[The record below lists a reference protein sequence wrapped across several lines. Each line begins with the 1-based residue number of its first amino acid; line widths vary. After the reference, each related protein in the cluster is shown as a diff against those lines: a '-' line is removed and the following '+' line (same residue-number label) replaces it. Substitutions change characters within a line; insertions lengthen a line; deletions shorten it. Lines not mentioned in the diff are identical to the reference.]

1 MIGKLLDCDGLEVT
15 LENIWN
21 LKQLILTMDE
31 FAEHKLNI
39 NEKYLEDYVYK
50 VYAHDGAGITCAM
63 DGEKHVGNTKVVMG
77 YYENIYD
84 AIDYI
89 KEVTSMISDIEYVEY
104 TYDNYTESNV
114 YTIKTEN
121 GFTLDI
127 VEQQKWTLIWR

>member
-1 MIGKLLDCDGLEVT
+1 MIGKLLDIDGLEVT
-15 LENIWN
+15 LENTWD
-21 LKQLILTMDE
+21 LTQLILTMDE

-50 VYAHDGAGITCAM
+50 VYAHDGAGITYVM

-77 YYENIYD
+77 YYESIYD

-89 KEVTSMISDIEYVEY
+89 KEVTNMISDIEYVEY
-104 TYDNYTESNV
+104 TYDNYTDSNV

-127 VEQQKWTLIWR
+127 VEQGKGVAIWR

>member
-1 MIGKLLDCDGLEVT
+1 MIGKLLDIDGLEVT
-15 LENIWN
+15 LENTWD
-21 LKQLILTMDE
+21 LTQLILTMDE

-50 VYAHDGAGITCAM
+50 VYAHDGAGITYVM
-63 DGEKHVGNTKVVMG
+63 DGEKHVCNTKVVMG
-77 YYENIYD
+77 YYESIYD

-89 KEVTSMISDIEYVEY
+89 KEVTNMISDIEYVEY
-104 TYDNYTESNV
+104 TYDNYTDSNV

-127 VEQQKWTLIWR
+127 VEQGKGVAIWR

>member
-1 MIGKLLDCDGLEVT
+1 MIGKLLNSDGFKVT
-15 LENIWN
+15 LENIWD
-21 LKQLILTMDE
+21 LTQLILTMDE

-50 VYAHDGAGITCAM
+50 VYAHDGAGITCAIG
-63 DGEKHVGNTKVVMG
+63 GEKYVGNTKVVMG
-77 YYENIYD
+77 YYESIYD

-104 TYDNYTESNV
+104 TYDNYNESII

-127 VEQQKWTLIWR
+127 VEQGRWVLIWR

>member
-1 MIGKLLDCDGLEVT
+1 MIGKLLDSDGLEVT
-15 LENIWN
+15 LENIWD
-21 LKQLILTMDE
+21 LTQLILTMDE

-50 VYAHDGAGITCAM
+50 VYAHDGAGITCAIN
-63 DGEKHVGNTKVVMG
+63 GEKHVGNTKVVMG
-77 YYENIYD
+77 YYESIYD

-104 TYDNYTESNV
+104 TYDNYNESNV
-114 YTIKTEN
+114 YTIETEN

>member
-1 MIGKLLDCDGLEVT
+1 MIGKLIDSDGFEVT
-15 LENIWN
+15 LENIWD
-21 LKQLILTMDE
+21 LTQLILTMDE

-50 VYAHDGAGITCAM
+50 VYAHDGAGITCAIG
-63 DGEKHVGNTKVVMG
+63 GEKHVGNTKVVMG
-77 YYENIYD
+77 YYESIYD

-104 TYDNYTESNV
+104 TYDNYNESII

-121 GFTLDI
+121 GSTLDI
-127 VEQQKWTLIWR
+127 VEQGRGVLIWR

>member
-1 MIGKLLDCDGLEVT
+1 MIGKLLDIDGLEVT
-15 LENIWN
+15 LENICD
-21 LKQLILTMDE
+21 LTQLILTMDE

-50 VYAHDGAGITCAM
+50 VYAHDGAVITYVM

-77 YYENIYD
+77 YYDSIYD

-104 TYDNYTESNV
+104 TYDNYTDSNV

-121 GFTLDI
+121 CFTLDI
-127 VEQQKWTLIWR
+127 VEQVKGVLIWR

>member
-15 LENIWN
+15 LENIWD
-21 LKQLILTMDE
+21 LTQLILTMDE

-50 VYAHDGAGITCAM
+50 VYAHDGAGITCVM

-127 VEQQKWTLIWR
+127 VEQQKWTSIWR